1 MNPATPRHKS
11 VKALPPHQ
19 SAIKLSPS
27 RRSRGAWSIKQLV
40 STAVVLALL
49 TFVCQFLDSIKSRW
63 YIFDPPKLHALAL
76 EALEL
81 HGNDTVSVLSH
92 IVTSLDREHASSS
105 TINRDFSSTP
115 LVVVDPETGKIAP
128 ESYTA
133 NDREWVWN
141 NAGGA
146 MGHMFVI
153 HASITEYLILFG
165 TPLGTE
171 GHSGRHTADDYFHIL
186 KGEQWAARAGAFE
199 MEVYRQGDVH
209 HLERGQ
215 VKQYKFHEG
224 GFALELAQGWIP
236 LMLPFGFADTFFST
250 LDLPT
255 LYHTVRITAR
265 EMVKNLLHGKI

>member
-1 MNPATPRHKS
+1 MSPSTPATPRHAKPRQTPIRVHPAS
-11 VKALPPHQ
+11 SRWSLK
-19 SAIKLSPS
+19 KLV
-27 RRSRGAWSIKQLV
+27 V
-40 STAVVLALL
+40 SGLVLAL
-49 TFVCQFLDSIKSRW
+49 VSIAVSFLENVKSRW
-63 YIFDPPKLHALAL
+63 YIFDPPSLHSLCNEAIALHA
-76 EALEL
+76 
-81 HGNDTVSVLSH
+81 NDTTSILSH
-92 IVTSLDREHASSS
+92 ILTSLQTTHPSYTLNTA
-105 TINRDFSSTP
+105 FSSTP
-115 LVVVDPETGKIAP
+115 LLSDPATHSILP
-128 ESYTA
+128 ESYTP

-186 KGEQWAARAGAFE
+186 KGEQWAAKAGAFE
-199 MEVYRQGDVH
+199 MERYVAGDVH
-209 HLERGQ
+209 HLERGT

-265 EMVKNLLHGKI
+265 EMIKNLLHGKI

>member
-1 MNPATPRHKS
+1 MSGIAPPTPRHKHRS
-11 VKALPPHQ
+11 TPNTSHQ
-19 SAIKLSPS
+19 TPIRLHSKPRRLSLKNLLIT
-27 RRSRGAWSIKQLV
+27 SIFLGV
-40 STAVVLALL
+40 FS
-49 TFVCQFLDSIKSRW
+49 FVWAGLESIKSRW
-63 YIFDPPKLHALAL
+63 YIFDPPVLHSLVK
-76 EALEL
+76 EAISL

-92 IVTSLDREHASSS
+92 LVTSLQQTHPSFS
-105 TINRDFSSTP
+105 INSHFSSTP
-115 LVVVDPETGKIAP
+115 LLSDPTTQAIIP

-133 NDREWVWN
+133 NEREWVWN

-186 KGEQWAARAGAFE
+186 QGEQWAAKAGAFE
-199 MEVYRQGDVH
+199 MERYVAGDVH
-209 HLERGQ
+209 HLVRGE

-250 LDLPT
+250 LDIPT
-255 LYHTVRITAR
+255 LYHTVRITGR
-265 EMVKNLLHGKI
+265 EMIKNLLHGKI